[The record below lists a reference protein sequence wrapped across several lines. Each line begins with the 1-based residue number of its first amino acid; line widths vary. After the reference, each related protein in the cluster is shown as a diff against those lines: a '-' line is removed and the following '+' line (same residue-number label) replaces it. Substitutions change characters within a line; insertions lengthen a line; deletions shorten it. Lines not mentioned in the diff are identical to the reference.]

1 MAATQTEKNGT
12 YQIRPD
18 LKDKFRPS
26 QVKEV
31 IDSILE
37 EKLTSFV
44 YEKEAVDEMAMV
56 ISNALRN
63 RIIEMNFP
71 RYKYVVNVVIGE
83 LRGAGVKVA
92 ARCLW
97 DADTDNYSSSMFV
110 GETFFCTAT
119 VFAAYYY

>member
-1 MAATQTEKNGT
+1 MNRERLG
-12 YQIRPD
+12 D
-18 LKDKFRPS
+18 GFRPS

-63 RIIEMNFP
+63 RIIGSMPTEMNFP